1 MADETQLDKYQ
12 KAVEGLENLE
22 QKLKEQEERET
33 QEKEEKAR
41 LRSRGN
47 SERKESRKRVMHV
60 NQKLPKRVI
69 TKFHGTFI
77 GAKALRAV

>member
-47 SERKESRKRVMHV
+47 SERQQSRKRVMHV

-69 TKFHGTFI
+69 TKFHGTFT